1 MNKLN
6 NKLIQGTN
14 TVSGSVSVLG
24 SYQICHNI
32 CMGLISLLSILG
44 ITIVGMPLVF
54 LTKIATPFWI
64 AAISLL
70 ALMTIL
76 KLTIMKGLSTN
87 MMIFNSGLIIMGIP
101 FKILQI
107 YKNYFFIIGGLIVF
121 IAIILMIKTKWR
133 IKNEK
138 HNKSKFSH

>member
-1 MNKLN
+1 MDKLN

-14 TVSGSVSVLG
+14 AISGSVSVLG

-44 ITIVGMPLVF
+44 ITVVGMPLLF

-64 AAISLL
+64 AAVSLL
-70 ALMTIL
+70 TLMAIL

-87 MMIFNSGLIIMGIP
+87 MMILNSGLIIAGIP
-101 FKILQI
+101 FKNLQV
-107 YKNYFFIIGGLIVF
+107 YKNYFLIVGGSITF
-121 IAIILMIKTKWR
+121 IALLLIIKNRFTR
-133 IKNEK
+133 IKWETLRK
-138 HNKSKFSH
+138 Y